1 MHLRLTRRGF
11 GSTLGAGL
19 LLAQPRREWFQ
30 PRQGLANSAK
40 KFAAGGDA
48 RVAFLGGS
56 ITEMTGWRDLAC
68 EHLVQRFPQTR
79 FDFINAGIS
88 STGSTPGAFRLVR
101 DVFGRGPVDLLFE
114 EAAVNDSTNY
124 FPVIEQVRGMEGI
137 VRHARLINPHL
148 DIVLLHFV
156 DPGKMAEIRAGRTPE
171 VIASHE
177 RVAERYQ
184 VPSID
189 LAREVT
195 ERIEAGEFTWEKDFK
210 NLHPAPFGMQLY
222 QRSIVRLFDAAWR
235 DVPKGPARQYP
246 LPEPLDGKSYFRGRL
261 VDPGAAELGDG
272 WRIDA
277 DWTPADRAGTRK
289 RFVHVPMLVSE
300 KPGSECRFRFDG
312 TAGGIFV
319 VAGPD
324 AGTVEFSFDGGS
336 WRRRNLFTEWSPT
349 LHIPWAHVLDGDL
362 ALGSHELRM
371 RVSGEKDSRSAG
383 TAVRIV
389 NLLAN

>member
-1 MHLRLTRRGF
+1 MNLRLTRRGF
-11 GSTLGAGL
+11 ASTLGAGL
-19 LLAQPRREWFQ
+19 LLAQARKEWFQ
-30 PRQGLANSAK
+30 LRQGLPNCAK
-40 KFAAGGDA
+40 KFASGGEA

-56 ITEMTGWRDLAC
+56 ITEMTGWRDLVC
-68 EHLVQRFPQTR
+68 EHLAERFPHTR

-101 DVFGRGPVDLLFE
+101 DVFGRGQVDLLFE

-124 FPVIEQVRGMEGI
+124 FPVREQVRGMEGI
-137 VRHARLINPHL
+137 VRHARLLNPQI

-156 DPGKMAEIRAGRTPE
+156 DPGKMTEIRAGRMPE
-171 VIASHE
+171 VIGAHE

-195 ERIEAGEFTWEKDFK
+195 ERIDAGEFTWEKDFK

-235 DVPKGPARQYP
+235 ELPEGSARKYP
-246 LPEPLDGKSYFRGRL
+246 LPEPLDEKSYFRGRL
-261 VDPGAAELGDG
+261 VDPAAAERGDG

-277 DWTPADRAGTRK
+277 DWTPSDPAGTRK

-300 KPGSECRFRFDG
+300 KAGAECRFRFEG

-319 VAGPD
+319 IAGPD
-324 AGTVEFSFDGGS
+324 AGMVEFSFDGAP

-362 ALGSHELRM
+362 ALGPHELRM
-371 RVSGEKDSRSAG
+371 RVSVEKDERSTG